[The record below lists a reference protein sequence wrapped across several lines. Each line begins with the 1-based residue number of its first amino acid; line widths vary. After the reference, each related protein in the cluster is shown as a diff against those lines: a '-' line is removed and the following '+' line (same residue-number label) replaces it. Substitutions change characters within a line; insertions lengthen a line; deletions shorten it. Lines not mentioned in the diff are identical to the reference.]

1 MQRIFDPRTKDVQY
15 SVPNVEALGFD
26 WPELKAAVESFNHL
40 REDLDR
46 TVAKVR
52 ELTEA
57 RRGAEDQDQRALAT
71 AIREGK
77 DDPGEKHT
85 AKIDAEIR
93 NAERRRDAL
102 RLAIQEQAA
111 VITSVIDEHRSS
123 WRSEVEE
130 KLPATQ
136 DRLSR
141 AVAEV
146 EAARGEL
153 QGLHGLSDWL
163 QEPGKAYAPKDA
175 AKNTNVIIQGGITRQ
190 GGEPTLASIREE
202 ARSA

>member
-1 MQRIFDPRTKDVQY
+1 MRVFDPRTKDVTY
-15 SVPNVEALGFD
+15 DVPNVEGLGFD
-26 WPELKAAVESFNHL
+26 WPELEKAVEDFNRL
-40 REDLDR
+40 KVDLDR

-57 RRGAEDQDQRALAT
+57 RRGAEDKDQRALAA

-77 DDPGEKHT
+77 DDPGEQHV
-85 AKIDAEIR
+85 AKIDADIR

-102 RLAIQEQAA
+102 RFAIQEQAA
-111 VITSVIDEHRSS
+111 VITATIDEHRSE
-123 WRSEVEE
+123 WQHEVGSRIP
-130 KLPATQ
+130 KAQ

-153 QGLHGLSDWL
+153 RGLHGLSDWL
-163 QEPGKAYAPKDA
+163 QKPDESYAPKDA
-175 AKNTNVIIQGGITRQ
+175 AKNTNVVIQGGINRQ
-190 GGEPTLASIREE
+190 GAEPTLTSIREE